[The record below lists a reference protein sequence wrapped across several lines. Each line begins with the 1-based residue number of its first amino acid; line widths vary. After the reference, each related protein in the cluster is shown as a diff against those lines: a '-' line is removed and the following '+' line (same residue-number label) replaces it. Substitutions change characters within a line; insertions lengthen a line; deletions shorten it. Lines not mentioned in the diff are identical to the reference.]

1 MKRQYAVIGLGRFG
15 LSLATA
21 LANAGNEVLV
31 VDASEEIVQKHSELF
46 THAAA
51 ADTTDEIAIRALGL
65 RNFDVVVVAIGH
77 DVQASVLTTLL
88 LKEQGVRHI
97 VAKAD
102 NEHHGKMLEKIGADK
117 VVFPERDMGKRIAH
131 SLMAAGVLAY
141 IEVANDL
148 GLLETAVPGKLR
160 GVSLLKSGLRPQYG
174 ITVLGIRRN
183 EKILLSPSPE
193 EILRE
198 TDTLIL
204 VGDSTGIC
212 QFEKDYCKQPTK
224 AYTQE

>member
-1 MKRQYAVIGLGRFG
+1 MKKQYAVIGLGRFG
-15 LSLATA
+15 LSLATT
-21 LANAGNEVLV
+21 LAKAGNEVLV
-31 VDASEEIVQKHSELF
+31 VDASEDIIQKHSELF
-46 THAAA
+46 THAAT

-131 SLMAAGVLAY
+131 NLMAAGVLEY
-141 IEVANDL
+141 IEVAKDL
-148 GLLETAVPGKLR
+148 GLLETAVPGKLK
-160 GVSLLKSGLRPQYG
+160 GVSLLKSGLRPRYG

-193 EILRE
+193 EVLRE

-204 VGDSTGIC
+204 AGDGNGI
-212 QFEKDYCKQPTK
+212 QRFEKDYC
-224 AYTQE
+224 E